1 MATVHSRK
9 TRAHVGQVAMA
20 CHVRQLGIDHT
31 VDMTDVTT
39 FCDNSFTYVEG
50 VEGGSFS
57 FGGFVDSVPADLFTP
72 LEDLRQAGVD
82 SVVSVAPAGYA
93 VGQQV
98 WLAEAKLS
106 ELGHASTVGDAAT
119 FTLGMMTEGR
129 PDLGVS
135 LHDVIAAETAADDE
149 AAHDGAASSSN
160 GGAAVVHCSAFSGT
174 DITVKIQHSADNS
187 TWADLLTFTQLTAV
201 GAEHTTVTGTV
212 NRYLRAS
219 WAGTFT
225 SATFAVA
232 FARR

>member
-20 CHVRQLGIDHT
+20 CHVRQLGIDHA

-39 FCDNSFTYVEG
+39 FCDNSLNYVEG

-57 FGGFVDSVPADLFTP
+57 FGGFVDSTPADLFTP
-72 LEDLRQAGVD
+72 LENLRQAGVD
-82 SVVSVAPAGYA
+82 SVVSVAPNGYA

-106 ELGHASTVGDAAT
+106 ELGHSSTVGDAAT
-119 FTLGMMTEGR
+119 FQLGMMTEAR
-129 PDLGVS
+129 PDLGVA
-135 LHDVIAAETAADDE
+135 LHNVLTAETAGGN
-149 AAHDGAASSSN
+149 AAAQDNAASSSN
-160 GGAAVVHCSAFSGT
+160 GGAGVVHCSAFSGT
-174 DITVKIQHSADNS
+174 NITVKIQHSADNS
-187 TWADLLTFTQLTAV
+187 TWADLMTFTQLTAV
-201 GAEHTTVTGTV
+201 GAEHKTVTGTV

-219 WAGTFT
+219 WSGTFT